1 MSVDFQFKVNNQ
13 KHLDE
18 ASASRDFEPVEEGKY
33 ILEIVRTQRKRSN
46 NWQKDGDT
54 ENLMISWRIVEGPN
68 KGRYV
73 FDYLGLWNSDPKKCE
88 YAENDFSR
96 IMAACGKQQIQNTA
110 ELNGIPVKA
119 TVLIRPANGDYSASN
134 YTKYWKQ
141 HVVRNDAP
149 MPGQTMPQAA
159 PQAPQA
165 AAPTPQGQMPWNN
178 QNPSGGQNTPFG

>member
-13 KHLDE
+13 EHLND
-18 ASASRDFEPVEEGKY
+18 ASASREFEVVEEGKY

-46 NWQKDGDT
+46 SWQKEGDT

-73 FDYLGLWNSDPKKCE
+73 FDYLGLWNTDAEKQE
-88 YAENDFSR
+88 WAENDFSR

-119 TVLIRPANGDYSASN
+119 TVKVRPKNKEYSASN

-149 MPGQTMPQAA
+149 MPGQTMPQAG
-159 PQAPQA
+159 PQAPQEA
-165 AAPTPQGQMPWNN
+165 AGTPQSQMPWNN
-178 QNPSGGQNTPFG
+178 QQPPKGPNMPFG